1 MADFPSIKPTA
12 RSYTAGQFPYKTY
25 RGLSGATVKRVFGNR
40 SFGHT
45 MEMEFRN
52 VRDVTVKQILD
63 HYYGQNGGVDRFA
76 LSEDCLSGIGD
87 DLKSTIKAP
96 PNISWEYSEPPAVET
111 VFNGISNVTVRLV
124 GELN

>member
-52 VRDVTVKQILD
+52 VRDTVVQQILD
-63 HYYGQNGGVDRFA
+63 HYYGQSGGITRFA
-76 LSEDCLSGIGD
+76 LSDDSLSGIGD
-87 DLKSTIKAP
+87 DLKEVVKAP
-96 PNISWEYSEPPAVET
+96 SNISWEYSEPPSIET